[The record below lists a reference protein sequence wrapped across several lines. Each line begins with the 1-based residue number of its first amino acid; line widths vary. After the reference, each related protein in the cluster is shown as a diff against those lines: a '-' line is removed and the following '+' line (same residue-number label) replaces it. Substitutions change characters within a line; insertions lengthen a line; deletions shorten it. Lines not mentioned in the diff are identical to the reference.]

1 MCTVLRF
8 LNFDN
13 FRSPDAG
20 RCRERFSEIAGE
32 GRHGIKGCAARLM
45 QPFHDLAGAKLFL
58 AGGSDECFHFL
69 QGEIQQIR

>member
-1 MCTVLRF
+1 
-8 LNFDN
+8 
-13 FRSPDAG
+13 
-20 RCRERFSEIAGE
+20 
-32 GRHGIKGCAARLM
+32 M